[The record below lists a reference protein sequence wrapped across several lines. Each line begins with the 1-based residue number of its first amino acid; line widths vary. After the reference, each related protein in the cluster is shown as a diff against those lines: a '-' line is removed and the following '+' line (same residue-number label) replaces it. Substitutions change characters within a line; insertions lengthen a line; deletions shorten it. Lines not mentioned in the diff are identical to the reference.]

1 MITLNALITAVGL
14 TSLVIATRIRR
25 CTPEAIFGFALREKG
40 ITRVLHKEIKSN
52 CYLDKVPRIFQKRIW
67 VEA

>member
-25 CTPEAIFGFALREKG
+25 CTPEAIFGFAQEYSRREFGLKLSF
-40 ITRVLHKEIKSN
+40 RF
-52 CYLDKVPRIFQKRIW
+52 D
-67 VEA
+67 